1 VRLVTAEFHELQGE
15 PTMTKTYVHAVALLL
30 AAVVTA
36 GEFAAAA
43 ALAKGQYVHAERV
56 VLASSAT
63 SAPAALPG
71 ARRGI
76 AG

>member
-1 VRLVTAEFHELQGE
+1 
-15 PTMTKTYVHAVALLL
+15 MSKTHVHAVALLL

-43 ALAKGQYVHAERV
+43 ALAKGQYVHAEHV
-56 VLASSAT
+56 VLASAAT
-63 SAPAALPG
+63 SAPAAMTN
-71 ARRGI
+71 ARRGN

>member
-1 VRLVTAEFHELQGE
+1 
-15 PTMTKTYVHAVALLL
+15 MSKTRIHAVALLL

-56 VLASSAT
+56 VLASTGA
-63 SAPAALPG
+63 APSAALPA
-71 ARRGI
+71 ARRGA